1 MEDSDI
7 IELFWRR
14 SEEAVT
20 EAAKKYGSYCRSIAG
35 NILGC
40 DQDTEEEAMTVLKS
54 ILDAYG

>member
-1 MEDSDI
+1 MKDSDI

-20 EAAKKYGSYCRSIAG
+20 EAAKKYGGYCRSIAR

-40 DQDTEEEAMTVLKS
+40 DQDTEERKNAMTR
-54 ILDAYG
+54 LDHGVR